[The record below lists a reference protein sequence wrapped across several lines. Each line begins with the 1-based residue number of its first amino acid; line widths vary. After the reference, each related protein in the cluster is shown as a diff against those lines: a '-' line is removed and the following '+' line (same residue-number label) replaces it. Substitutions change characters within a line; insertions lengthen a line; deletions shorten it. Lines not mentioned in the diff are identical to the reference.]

1 MHVCKRK
8 KVFFRKSENHEKP
21 ATFRQKSAIFLGALR
36 AKKKDSARAA
46 RGTNQHPKN
55 LHNLPSK
62 CAVFPRIFLGHADFF
77 FQNGGEYFMEN
88 HRLWCKTFN
97 NNSGQEQRETWKFL
111 FSSSWSVLDCDPL
124 PTTNMASE
132 YDLIVPCTYLFKFVF
147 RSLFRLLFRSFFFR
161 LFLCYNLTHYLPWT
175 GSPG

>member
-1 MHVCKRK
+1 MWGGGAHVHVCKK

-21 ATFRQKSAIFLGALR
+21 ATFRQKSAIFWALC
-36 AKKKDSARAA
+36 ALKKKIPRAQRAA
-46 RGTNQHPKN
+46 KISTQKTFTTCRQNARFS
-55 LHNLPSK
+55 LD
-62 CAVFPRIFLGHADFF
+62 FLWVTLTFF

-132 YDLIVPCTYLFKFVF
+132 YDLIVPCTYLFKFVLGHF
-147 RSLFRLLFRSFFFR
+147 LGYFLGPFFLGCF
-161 LFLCYNLTHYLPWT
+161 
-175 GSPG
+175 